1 MVFTGQTGFDADTG
15 EKTGEKAGP
24 PGEKTGGTREITRE
38 NTRGKI
44 LALIAADPTIT
55 TARMADEL
63 GISRKGVEWQI
74 RRLKSAGRLERIGPD
89 KGGRWRV
96 TGEDDG

>member
-1 MVFTGQTGFDADTG
+1 M
-15 EKTGEKAGP
+15 
-24 PGEKTGGTREITRE
+24 TREITRE
-38 NTRGKI
+38 KI

-63 GISRKGVEWQI
+63 GISQKGVEWQI

>member
-1 MVFTGQTGFDADTG
+1 MRSVSA
-15 EKTGEKAGP
+15 E
-24 PGEKTGGTREITRE
+24 REI
-38 NTRGKI
+38 
-44 LALIAADPTIT
+44 
-55 TARMADEL
+55 
-63 GISRKGVEWQI
+63 EWQI